1 MHSNDAPELPLHRKS
16 INTSGRGFTSTNW
29 FQSGRI
35 DSPLWVGDRVSRIFI
50 SYSRQD
56 ASDVDPLAKS
66 LEAAGHEVW
75 IDRSAIQ
82 AGARWQAEIVSG
94 IERAD
99 VFLIL
104 LTPASIQSENVEREV
119 GLAYVRNRAILPVLV
134 HPVEVPPRLQ
144 YAFAG
149 LEYVDISQQE
159 ASVAARRL
167 LDAIASPT
175 VRTQKVYLEG
185 SWRDRLKP
193 WVARVVWVVACG
205 ALVEAIDHHN
215 LWGWVLFAAT
225 AAAVLGVVVW
235 PRMTRKN
242 RSQNLESRGIELTS
256 DFKGFFGQPNPQ
268 IVTEWRDPATG
279 KAHEFRSRKI
289 SDALT
294 EFVERR
300 IRVIAD
306 PQDLRNY
313 RVDLSFLPKS
323 PHGPLNLPA
332 PGTADSALNAADPG
346 FVPGHIFVSFA
357 EQDAGE
363 VRPLMQKLKA
373 SGLDLRTPE
382 AATQDRQTGQEEVV
396 GSIEGSRLFLL
407 VLTPSSA
414 ESEQIRRELELATAK
429 ARRIVTVLLRPTVVP
444 AAMDYALVGIQSV
457 DLSRNFDSGVAR
469 LLEVLAP
476 QKPHQ
481 ALAPVSDNAR
491 PASPISTWFQDRIG
505 DLYRATIGRLTSGRL
520 QAGGQALLTEYKHA
534 YVRTRDTGDVEHGG
548 GIVVEGFITTQWRH
562 PVTRDLFVFSSRAL
576 NPSIGDFIKTKTIT
590 VYVDPKD
597 MRKYSM
603 DLSFL
608 GDDQKWLRKVQ
619 TGRRPKRLA
628 SLQPTPER
636 KGNGIYVSYSQQD
649 AGNAERVIR
658 ALKSKGHE
666 VVNES
671 GAPLN
676 DDALK
681 NAIDGAHTFLIV
693 VPPTA
698 ADDVGEK
705 IKELRF
711 AQGSGRKIVPVTF
724 GDPAIPSSMLLA
736 LSGVQ
741 CISLPQDPE
750 IGVEPLLAALTVPA
764 RQDTGTSPA
773 VSPRSFL
780 QRTVERLT
788 GALLG
793 GLAWAVGA
801 GLPIILSGRGWTT
814 FHLLLAP
821 GFSSLV
827 CGGLSG
833 AALYKRRASVRK
845 WGPVIWIAGFVI
857 FIFGFELAAYLFSVG
872 GISNVIVR
880 VLLGDLLGLGSF
892 TLGWLLEAR
901 LSAEQLKSKGKL
913 LLTEY
918 RGIRRDSSE
927 MHNNRQYVQVVSEWR
942 DPGTDQVHVFVSRD
956 FSGDPS
962 KRIRSNT
969 IAVFVDPHNMKN
981 YYMDLSYSAKT

>member
-1 MHSNDAPELPLHRKS
+1 M
-16 INTSGRGFTSTNW
+16 
-29 FQSGRI
+29 
-35 DSPLWVGDRVSRIFI
+35 SRIFV
-50 SYSRQD
+50 SYARQD
-56 ASDVDPLAKS
+56 ASVVDPLAKS

-82 AGARWQAEIVSG
+82 AGAHWQGEIVSG

-104 LTPASIQSENVEREV
+104 LTPASIQSENVEREL
-119 GLAYVRNRAILPVLV
+119 GLAYVRNRAILPVVV
-134 HPVEVPPRLQ
+134 HPVAVPPRLQ

-159 ASVAARRL
+159 VLVAARRL

-175 VRTQKVYLEG
+175 VRTRKVYLEG

-193 WVARVVWVVACG
+193 WLGRAVWVVACV
-205 ALVEAIDHHN
+205 ALAAAIDDHK
-215 LWGWVLFAAT
+215 LWGWVLFATT
-225 AAAVLGVVVW
+225 AAAVVGVVVW
-235 PRMTRKN
+235 PRMTRK
-242 RSQNLESRGIELTS
+242 RRLQNLESRGIELAT

-268 IVTEWRDPATG
+268 IVSEWRDPATG
-279 KAHEFRSRKI
+279 KVQEFRSGKI
-289 SDALT
+289 SDEFA

-306 PQDLRNY
+306 PQDLGNY

-323 PHGPLNLPA
+323 PRGPLNLPA
-332 PGTADSALNAADPG
+332 PGTADSNLGPADSGPAS
-346 FVPGHIFVSFA
+346 GHIFVSFA
-357 EQDAGE
+357 AEDAGE
-363 VRPLMQKLKA
+363 VRSLMQKLKA
-373 SGLDLRTPE
+373 SGLDLRTAE
-382 AATQDRQTGQEEVV
+382 AGTQDRQTGQEEVV
-396 GSIEGSRLFLL
+396 ESIEGSRLFLL

-414 ESEQIRRELELATAK
+414 ESEQIRRELELATTK
-429 ARRIVTVLLRPTVVP
+429 ARKIVTVLLRPTVVP
-444 AAMDYALVGIQSV
+444 AGMDYALVGIQSV

-469 LLEVLAP
+469 LLEALAP
-476 QKPHQ
+476 PKPNQ
-481 ALAPVSDNAR
+481 ALAPVSGNAR
-491 PASPISTWFQDRIG
+491 SASPISSWFQDWIG
-505 DLYRATIGRLTSGRL
+505 DLYRATIGRLTGRRL
-520 QAGGQALLTEYKHA
+520 QAGGQALLTDYKHA

-548 GIVVEGFITTQWRH
+548 GIVVEGLIITQWRH
-562 PVTRDLFVFSSRAL
+562 PVTRDLFVFSSRPL
-576 NPSIGDFIKTKTIT
+576 NPRIGDFIKTKAIT
-590 VYVDPKD
+590 VYVDPQD

-608 GDDQKWLRKVQ
+608 GDDQKWLRKVER
-619 TGRRPKRLA
+619 GRRPKGPASIQLA
-628 SLQPTPER
+628 PER

-649 AGNAERVIR
+649 AGNADRLIR
-658 ALKSKGHE
+658 YLKSKGHE

-671 GAPLN
+671 GVPVS

-681 NAIDGAHTFLIV
+681 NAIDGARTFLII

-698 ADDVGEK
+698 ANDVGDK

-724 GDPAIPSSMLLA
+724 GDPAIPSSMQLA

-741 CISLPQDPE
+741 CISLSQDPE
-750 IGVEPLLAALTVPA
+750 IAMEPLLAALTVSA
-764 RQDTGTSPA
+764 RQQGGTSPA
-773 VSPRSFL
+773 APPRTFL
-780 QRTVERLT
+780 RRTVERLT

-793 GLAWAVGA
+793 ALAWAVGA
-801 GLPIILSGRGWTT
+801 GLPVVLSGRGWTT

-833 AALYKRRASVRK
+833 AALYKRRASVRN

-857 FIFGFELAAYLFSVG
+857 FIFAFELAAYLFSVG
-872 GISNVIVR
+872 GISSGS

-892 TLGWLLEAR
+892 TLGWLVEAR
-901 LSAEQLKSKGKL
+901 LSADQLKKKGKL

-918 RGIRRDSSE
+918 RGVRRDSSE
-927 MHNNRQYVQVVSEWR
+927 IHNNRQYVQVVSEWR
-942 DPGTDQVHVFVSRD
+942 DPETNQVHVFVSRN

-969 IAVFVDPHNMKN
+969 IAVFVDPHDMKN
-981 YYMDLSYSAKT
+981 YYMDLSYSATTVNGDPVSRPC